1 MMGNFKVLS
10 LFKTKT
16 YSEYFPNISVLG
28 NKVDF
33 FLECDSY
40 NLTIPVKVKC
50 ESKLDI
56 FEEAVLN
63 LIAYNATSTT
73 NMADILCLTPDLINF
88 IIIRLQELQFL
99 QSDGKNLSEKGKEY
113 ICVKEKN
120 SNNEN
125 IECLQAKVFVLNQT
139 GEILPYILTGEFI
152 SEPIENVD
160 KSFMMLEYGTV
171 GSPIRIRGKI
181 IYQNRGDKK
190 NNILQSS
197 LIRKAIDKYNKLVTR
212 NVNYD
217 PIVYAKEWAIENTQS
232 ETIYI
237 HMQAV
242 VQNGNIDEILISDG
256 FVVNIDFINDYLKT
270 HYPDFISIVKER
282 ATKNIILNEEEEGE
296 NHKIKFN
303 YKYRE
308 LEKLLSR
315 IKEHSHLYKF
325 IEDDSAYHSSSNN
338 DENQKL
344 QAGQKQFLLN
354 CYSAFEW
361 SLYYYDK
368 KYPLDNKI
376 NSIIESQT
384 VYQNANTLLYILEK
398 IGIVK
403 PQRFESLFYSLDSN
417 RIKRMFRTNTP
428 ELRVAL
434 SLAILTSAYNSHC
447 GFRNLL
453 NKRPGMF
460 RILCNLFNSHGDLS
474 HQTFTCEL
482 DMKRNMELYDLLID
496 FIAILQPDFDLNE
509 CNSLKMKKDII
520 QTSQDKLN
528 AEVSLSRRLGPMY
541 YYDLLPESIK
551 EEWILVSPDKIQY
564 PETAE
569 YFDILYRIMQ
579 DTLYVSL
586 KDIRK
591 NPQLCKDEILL
602 KLKENGIVSNSF
614 NTIKEK
620 FIRDILMNQNA
631 TLGANAI
638 VYLYYQKDNMLERL
652 KQANFVQIIEELVGL
667 RKHGN
672 NVALNINL
680 NSLNK
685 IRDDMLDLVK
695 MIGVN

>member
-1 MMGNFKVLS
+1 
-10 LFKTKT
+10 
-16 YSEYFPNISVLG
+16 
-28 NKVDF
+28 
-33 FLECDSY
+33 
-40 NLTIPVKVKC
+40 
-50 ESKLDI
+50 
-56 FEEAVLN
+56 
-63 LIAYNATSTT
+63 
-73 NMADILCLTPDLINF
+73 
-88 IIIRLQELQFL
+88 
-99 QSDGKNLSEKGKEY
+99 
-113 ICVKEKN
+113 
-120 SNNEN
+120 
-125 IECLQAKVFVLNQT
+125 
-139 GEILPYILTGEFI
+139 
-152 SEPIENVD
+152 
-160 KSFMMLEYGTV
+160 
-171 GSPIRIRGKI
+171 
-181 IYQNRGDKK
+181 
-190 NNILQSS
+190 
-197 LIRKAIDKYNKLVTR
+197 
-212 NVNYD
+212 
-217 PIVYAKEWAIENTQS
+217 
-232 ETIYI
+232 
-237 HMQAV
+237 
-242 VQNGNIDEILISDG
+242 
-256 FVVNIDFINDYLKT
+256 
-270 HYPDFISIVKER
+270 
-282 ATKNIILNEEEEGE
+282 
-296 NHKIKFN
+296 
-303 YKYRE
+303 
-308 LEKLLSR
+308 
-315 IKEHSHLYKF
+315 
-325 IEDDSAYHSSSNN
+325 
-338 DENQKL
+338 
-344 QAGQKQFLLN
+344 
-354 CYSAFEW
+354 
-361 SLYYYDK
+361 
-368 KYPLDNKI
+368 
-376 NSIIESQT
+376 
-384 VYQNANTLLYILEK
+384 
-398 IGIVK
+398 
-403 PQRFESLFYSLDSN
+403 
-417 RIKRMFRTNTP
+417 MFRTNTP

-614 NTIKEK
+614 NTINEK